1 MTTRAKK
8 KDNNETQDAR
18 QHVNDFKLTLGRG
31 LCGKGNK
38 EKGES
43 GEG

>member
-18 QHVNDFKLTLGRG
+18 QHVNDFKLTLGG
-31 LCGKGNK
+31 GGGKGNK